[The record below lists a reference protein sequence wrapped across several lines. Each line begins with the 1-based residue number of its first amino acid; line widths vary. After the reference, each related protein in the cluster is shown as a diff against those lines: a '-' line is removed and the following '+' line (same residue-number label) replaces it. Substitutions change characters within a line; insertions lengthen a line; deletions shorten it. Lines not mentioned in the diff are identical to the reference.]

1 MNRNR
6 ELADNCREKIY
17 ICVYTYI
24 YVCIKKKKEKIQVL
38 TEFNDFWIFPIA
50 NRTIGESIRNVDT

>member
-1 MNRNR
+1 M
-6 ELADNCREKIY
+6 Y
-17 ICVYTYI
+17 
-24 YVCIKKKKEKIQVL
+24 KKKREKIQVL